1 MLDFTFYIGST
12 STFLYF
18 DLYLNT
24 ASLIYQ
30 TVRCRR
36 YAPSTSPSDW
46 LHRISYSMTYSVW
59 QIIGKVLVFEKY
71 GMRCDWL
78 LQYKGESVME
88 HGILWSQSDWLNQ
101 ILNSDWLRAVTI
113 RSKYIILHVTMTHFC
128 IILSCIL
135 LIINQHGFC
144 AIWENTH
151 S

>member
-12 STFLYF
+12 STFIYF

-59 QIIGKVLVFEKY
+59 QIRGKVLVFEKY

-88 HGILWSQSDWLNQ
+88 HGILWSQSDWLNR
-101 ILNSDWLRAVTI
+101 ILNLAESSDNQKWKNYFPRDDD
-113 RSKYIILHVTMTHFC
+113 SFLHNF
-128 IILSCIL
+128 SCIPL
-135 LIINQHGFC
+135 LSNQHGFC